1 MIMKKNVF
9 ISTIAM
15 LFFFTACKKELSD
28 NFTIYTGD
36 PRNDT
41 VWVVTT
47 PGNAPIH
54 QLANQFLPDLIIDT
68 FDCALGD
75 TITFK
80 DYISIRIPAASF
92 TENSGTATASGKVR
106 LEFFRLKKKG
116 DFIKFFKPTT
126 SSGYLVESG
135 GGFFIRVVKN
145 GQELKL
151 APTASIT
158 VRFADTEEPKNNMQV
173 FHARETLPFISSGI
187 DTMHTWTR
195 HTDTSWIKTWQG
207 QDSLGNVL
215 KGYELTTTQL
225 RWTAANRYID
235 SSLPHTNIFAYLPQN
250 FTNKNTVVYAVFEN
264 QKIVVNLTAEYRS
277 RSFTTMRIPR
287 GAKIRILSFSRLGT
301 DLYLGTKLVNDVG
314 TNNVYK
320 IEPQKK
326 SLTDILAYINGL

>member
-1 MIMKKNVF
+1 MKKSLF
-9 ISTIAM
+9 ITTVAA
-15 LFFFTACKKELSD
+15 LFFFTSCKKEFSD
-28 NFTIYTGD
+28 NFTSYNGD

-41 VWVVTT
+41 VWVTST
-47 PGNAPIH
+47 PATAPIH

-68 FDCALGD
+68 FDCTLGD
-75 TITFK
+75 TITLK

-92 TENSGTATASGKVR
+92 TENSGAPVTGKVR
-106 LEFFRLKKKG
+106 MEFFRLKKKG

-151 APTASIT
+151 APNASIT
-158 VRFADTEEPKNNMQV
+158 IRFADTEEPKINMQV
-173 FHARETLPFISSGI
+173 FHARETIPFISSGI
-187 DTMHTWTR
+187 DTLHTWTR

-207 QDSLGNVL
+207 QDSLGGIL

-235 SSLPHTNIFAYLPQN
+235 STLPHTNIFAYLPQN
-250 FTNKNTVVYAVFEN
+250 YTNKNTVVYAVFEN
-264 QKIVVNLTAEYRS
+264 QKIVVNLTADFRS

-287 GAKIRILSFSRLGT
+287 GAKIRILSFSRLGN
-301 DLYLGTKLVNDVG
+301 DLYMGTKMVNDVG

-320 IEPQKK
+320 IEPVKK
-326 SLTDILAYINGL
+326 SLSDILSYINSL

>member
-1 MIMKKNVF
+1 MIMKKNLF
-9 ISTIAM
+9 ISAVAM
-15 LFFFTACKKELSD
+15 LFFFTACKKEFSD
-28 NFTIYTGD
+28 NFTIYSGD

-41 VWVVTT
+41 VWVANT

-54 QLANQFLPDLIIDT
+54 QLAKLFLPDLIIDT

-80 DYISIRIPAASF
+80 DYISIRIPARSF
-92 TENSGTATASGKVR
+92 TESIGTTATGKVR
-106 LEFFRLKKKG
+106 LEFFRIKKKG

-126 SSGYLVESG
+126 AAGYLLESG

-145 GQELKL
+145 GQELQL
-151 APTASIT
+151 APNATIT

-173 FHARETLPFISSGI
+173 FHARETLPFITNGI

-195 HTDTSWIKTWQG
+195 HTDTSWIKIWQG
-207 QDSLGNVL
+207 QDSLGNLL
-215 KGYELTTTQL
+215 KGYELITTQL

-235 SSLPHTNIFAYLPQN
+235 STLPHTNIFAYLPLN

-277 RSFTTMRIPR
+277 RSFTTMRIPK

-301 DLYLGTKLVNDVG
+301 DLYLGTRLVNDVG
-314 TNNVYK
+314 TSNVYK

-326 SLTDILAYINGL
+326 SITDILAYINNL